1 MANPEHIKWL
11 RSGVNY
17 WNEVRRQRYFSPDF
31 SGADIRAELVLSL
44 PGLSLEGINLEN
56 ANFEE
61 ANLRGISLKESR
73 LQNARFYKAS
83 LQFVDFTN
91 ANLSRTDFRNANLA
105 NATFA
110 HAYLSHANLSHANLE
125 RADLRFAVLIDTDV
139 TGAQPWKS
147 HLYTGRVRQQ
157 PHFGFSKKIET
168 IGDLVEKCQI
178 LQDHYPNPP
187 TNYFFDDPCLFYFR
201 GESDSSWKL
210 RPSLMRPSGSSQAGG
225 FPDKEGEMLLDLMSQ
240 RPGDFVGVKS
250 ALSQWV
256 LAQHHGLKTRF
267 LDITRNPLV
276 ALFHACESSSHQDNS
291 DHNNG
296 VLHVFVAPKNLVKAF
311 DSDSISIVANLAK
324 LPRREQKTLMGKK
337 SKGFFSLALLMTPHY
352 TSTARRL
359 YQFIMQE
366 KPYFEKRID
375 IKDLFRV
382 FIVEPEQSFER
393 IRVQSGAF
401 LVSAFHERFERDEI
415 LKHNKDI
422 PVYDYYRLYIPHGS
436 KEKILRELRLLNIKR
451 EVLFPSLDEVAK
463 AIVRRNS

>member
-11 RSGVNY
+11 RAGVNY

-31 SGADIRAELVLSL
+31 SGADIRAELALSFS
-44 PGLSLEGINLEN
+44 GLSLEGINLEN

-61 ANLRGISLKESR
+61 ANLRGISLKKSR
-73 LQNARFYKAS
+73 LQNAQFRKAS
-83 LQFVDFTN
+83 LQFVDFTE
-91 ANLSRTDFRNANLA
+91 ADLSRTDFRNANLV

-110 HAYLSHANLSHANLE
+110 QAYLSHTNLSYANLE
-125 RADLRFAVLIDTDV
+125 RADLRFAILIDTNI

-147 HLYTGRVRQQ
+147 HLYTGRSRQQ
-157 PHFGFSKKIET
+157 PHFGFSKKIES
-168 IGDLVEKCQI
+168 IGNLVEKCQI
-178 LQDHYPNPP
+178 LQDHYTNHPV
-187 TNYFFDDPCLFYFR
+187 NYFLDDPCLFYFR
-201 GESDSSWKL
+201 GESDSSWEL
-210 RPSLMRPSGSSQAGG
+210 RPSLMRLSGSSQAGG

-296 VLHVFVAPKNLVKAF
+296 VLHVFVAPKSLVKTF

-324 LPRREQKTLMGKK
+324 LPRREQKTLMGKE
-337 SKGFFSLALLMTPHY
+337 SIEFFSLLMTPHY
-352 TSTARRL
+352 TSAARRF

-382 FIVEPEQSFER
+382 FVVEPERSFER

-415 LKHNKDI
+415 LKRNKDI
-422 PVYDYYRLYIPHGS
+422 PVYDYYRLYIPYES
-436 KEKILRELRLLNIKR
+436 KEKILRELRLLNIKH